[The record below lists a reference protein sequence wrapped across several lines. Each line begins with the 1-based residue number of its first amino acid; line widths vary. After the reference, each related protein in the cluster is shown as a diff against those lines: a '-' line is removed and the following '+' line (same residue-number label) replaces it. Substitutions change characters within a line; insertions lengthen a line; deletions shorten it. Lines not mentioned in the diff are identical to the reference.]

1 MNNFPKVRWLL
12 AAEPGFRPKPRAFP
26 TTPTASANREGGES
40 AFSETNSH
48 DARPPGSFPGV
59 AEKA

>member
-1 MNNFPKVRWLL
+1 MTINCRHIFQTQVQSSSHS
-12 AAEPGFRPKPRAFP
+12 
-26 TTPTASANREGGES
+26 PTASARGKGGES
-40 AFSETNSH
+40 AFSEINSH